1 MITSQSIQ
9 RLALS
14 AALLVLPLIIYCS
27 EISGSPQPEAGSA
40 DKVETVTSAAS
51 SAADGISKKDE
62 AQTGFWLTWTAGA
75 DPVPDSLS
83 HRFGIEGDIQNSSHH
98 SWYMEY

>member
-27 EISGSPQPEAGSA
+27 EISGSPQPVVGSA
-40 DKVETVTSAAS
+40 DKVETVTSAVP
-51 SAADGISKKDE
+51 SAADSISKKDE
-62 AQTGFWLTWTAGA
+62 TQNRRVLA
-75 DPVPDSLS
+75 DMDGRRRSGS
-83 HRFGIEGDIQNSSHH
+83 
-98 SWYMEY
+98 

>member
-27 EISGSPQPEAGSA
+27 EISGSPQTADGPA

-51 SAADGISKKDE
+51 SAADSISIKDE
-62 AQTGFWLTWTAGA
+62 AQDRRVLA
-75 DPVPDSLS
+75 DVDGRRRSGS
-83 HRFGIEGDIQNSSHH
+83 
-98 SWYMEY
+98 